1 MFEISRSV
9 SGCAGTCYAFYQAT
23 RSSKAGDS
31 MTTNRMFRY
40 RIYGQAFTLIAIM
53 GGAYYYKTDRMLR
66 QEIYFAKEEKK
77 AKEKKNAWIK
87 ELEIRDQEDRDLR
100 VKIQRLKG
108 SDKDAVEGESS
119 GDEEVGRSVLD
130 AVKKVEEATKAGL
143 DAAKAAEELRKRR

>member
-1 MFEISRSV
+1 
-9 SGCAGTCYAFYQAT
+9 
-23 RSSKAGDS
+23 
-31 MTTNRMFRY
+31 MFRY

-100 VKIQRLKG
+100 AKIQRLNG

-119 GDEEVGRSVLD
+119 GHEEIGRSVLD